1 MLTMLMETVYLHF
14 YAKGRIFVSDAYPT
28 SMKTRL
34 ATLLI
39 LVPFL
44 FACGKPNGVGKP
56 DPPQK
61 FAVDETVEEQPGNQE
76 EENNQ
81 NPGEQEPEI
90 PADAILVTNPYMD
103 KYLEEVHYPEGDFTY
118 SLILSYPGGGPGE
131 ADIPPTVTLSWPA
144 GTPGKLALH
153 LVEEDLVKGD
163 DEWTRDYSLAEG
175 TTSQDVSNLVPNKR
189 YVYTVSTSE
198 GKEVYRD
205 TFYTKG
211 HLHQIFFTKKVRNGR
226 DLGGWKTYDG
236 RTVKYRKLF
245 RSGKPSDSYIDA
257 KGRTEALA
265 QGIKAELILR
275 SDTSSEDKNP
285 PLGASVDRYGPGFEN
300 GYSKMMKETE
310 KVKGCFDF
318 VLKCLREDK
327 PVLFHCSIGSD
338 RTGTMSILL
347 LGLLGVP
354 EPDVCKDF
362 ELSYFAPEDW
372 SMTNGVCNRVRTY
385 KSRYLDAINY
395 ILTFGKGNFR
405 DHVEAYFLSIGVTSQ
420 EITEFRN
427 LMLK

>member
-1 MLTMLMETVYLHF
+1 MNT
-14 YAKGRIFVSDAYPT
+14 K
-28 SMKTRL
+28 L
-34 ATLLI
+34 ATSLI
-39 LVPFL
+39 LFSIL
-44 FACGKPNGVGKP
+44 LACGKPTGVGRP

-61 FAVDETVEEQPGNQE
+61 WAVEEPKEDPVDNPE
-76 EENNQ
+76 EPQ
-81 NPGEQEPEI
+81 TPSEPEIEI

-103 KYLEEVHYPEGDFTY
+103 KYLEEVHYPEGDFSY
-118 SLILSYPGGGPGE
+118 SLILTYPGGGPGE
-131 ADIPPTVTLSWPA
+131 ADIPPTVTLTWPGGA
-144 GTPGKLALH
+144 SGPLSLH
-153 LVEEDLVKGD
+153 LQEGE
-163 DEWTRDYSLAEG
+163 DEWTRDYSLSAG
-175 TTSQDVSNLVPNKR
+175 TTSLGVSNLVPNKR
-189 YVYTVSTSE
+189 YIYTVTATDS
-198 GKEVYRD
+198 GMEVAKD

-211 HLHQIFFTKKVRNGR
+211 HLHQIYFTKKVRNGR

-236 RTVKYRKLF
+236 RTVRYRRLF
-245 RSGKPSDSYIDA
+245 RSGKPSDNYIDA
-257 KGRTEALA
+257 DGRTEALA

-285 PLGASVDRYGPGFEN
+285 PLGSSVVRFGPGFEN
-300 GYSKMMKETE
+300 GYSTMMKEKE
-310 KVKGCFDF
+310 KVKQCFQF
-318 VLKCLREDK
+318 VLNCLREDK

-362 ELSYFAPEDW
+362 ELSYFAPSDW

-395 ILTFGKGNFR
+395 ILKFGNGNFR
-405 DHVEAYFLSIGVTSQ
+405 DHVEAYFLSIGVTQQ

-427 LMLK
+427 LMLI